1 MGSGSK
7 SGPKTTHGKVFLAL
21 CLGAV
26 ALVLAA
32 YSNSLHNSFH
42 FDDSHVIVDNLFIRS
57 LANIPRFF
65 TDAQTFSALQQNA
78 NYRPVVSLSLAWDY
92 WLAGGLDPFWFHVTQ
107 LTLLVVTGVMLLFL
121 YRSLFETTG
130 AGHWS
135 HWAALFAAALFCVH
149 TGNTQTANYISARSE
164 LLSGLGV
171 LGGFL
176 VYIHRPQWRRYY
188 LYLIPVILG
197 ALAKTPTVMFAPLL
211 LVYMLFIERQLSL
224 GDLFTTRAWPE
235 VRGAL
240 MNVAPVFV
248 IGGLLYAFVEGMNP
262 PGQSYGGAGRL
273 QYLATQTWV
282 WVRYVRLF
290 FIPTGLTADSDLRGI
305 TTWADPRLAAG
316 LLLLAASLVVFWRTS
331 RSRELRPVAFG
342 IAWFWIA
349 LIPSSSVFPLAE
361 VTNDH
366 RVFFPFMGLTA
377 AVVWWVCMEV
387 EKAKLPTT
395 MRQRLPVIAAATAVA
410 VLGIHAF
417 GTHQRN
423 RVWLSEETL
432 WEDVVAKSPN
442 NGRGLMN
449 YGLTQMRL
457 GRYSSA
463 RDYFMRAYV
472 LTPNYAV
479 LHVNIA
485 IVTNALG
492 DSAKAEEWFQ
502 KALTTNPTYAAAR
515 RFYAIWLAQH
525 GRGGEAIAQLER
537 ALELSTGDVESRH
550 ALLELYAAAG
560 DTAKLRSL
568 AQQTLNLDPSDA
580 PALEYSAGLSNAQ
593 PGTSAEW
600 FKRGLSHTST
610 GRHAQAVAAYRIALA
625 KDSANADAWNNL
637 GWSLGKLGFFPQAV
651 PALERALRL
660 RPDYTLARNNLA
672 WAKAQIPAA
681 TFQRAFQLHTSGRE
695 REAIPMYRT
704 LLEQNPGWINVHYN
718 LGHALMSIGQ
728 CDEATIELEKTLQL
742 QPNYPLAHLH
752 LSTCLERL
760 GRKQEAARH
769 KAIYERA
776 TAASGPNR

>member
-1 MGSGSK
+1 
-7 SGPKTTHGKVFLAL
+7 VFLAL
-21 CLGAV
+21 SLGAV

-57 LANIPRFF
+57 LANIPRLF
-65 TDAQTFSALQQNA
+65 TDAQTFSALRQNA
-78 NYRPVVSLSLAWDY
+78 VYRPVISLSLAWDY

-107 LTLLVVTGVMLLFL
+107 LALLVATGVMLFFL
-121 YRSLFETTG
+121 YRALFESTD
-130 AGHWS
+130 AGPWS
-135 HWAALFAAALFCVH
+135 RWAALFAAALFCVH

-176 VYIHRPQWRRYY
+176 IYIHRPEWRRYY
-188 LYLIPVILG
+188 LYLIPVVIG

-211 LVYMLFIERQLSL
+211 LVYMLFIQRQLSL
-224 GDLFTTRAWPE
+224 GEIFTKRAWPD

-240 MNVAPVFV
+240 LSAAPVFV
-248 IGGLLYAFVEGMNP
+248 FGGLLYAFVEGMNP
-262 PGQSYGGAGRL
+262 PGQSYGGAGRV

-290 FIPTGLTADSDLRGI
+290 FIPTGLTADSDLRAV
-305 TTWADPRLAAG
+305 TTWTDPRLAAG
-316 LLLLAASLVVFWRTS
+316 LLLLAVSLVAMWRAS

-366 RVFFPFMGLTA
+366 RVFFPYMGLTA
-377 AVVWWVCMEV
+377 AVIWWVRAEV
-387 EKAKLPTT
+387 KRANLPTAV
-395 MRQRLPVIAAATAVA
+395 RQRLPVIAAAAAFVI
-410 VLGIHAF
+410 LGIHTF

-423 RVWLSEETL
+423 RVWLNEETL
-432 WEDVVAKSPN
+432 WQDVVAKSPN

-457 GRYSSA
+457 GRYPKA
-463 RDYFMRAYV
+463 RDYFMRAYA
-472 LTPNYAV
+472 LTPNYAA

-525 GRGGEAIAQLER
+525 GRGGDAIAQLER
-537 ALELSTGDVESRH
+537 ALELSTGDVDSRH
-550 ALLELYAAAG
+550 ALLELYAASG
-560 DTAKLRSL
+560 DTAKLGSL
-568 AQQTLNLDPSDA
+568 VRQTLELDRSDA
-580 PALEYSAGLSNAQ
+580 PALEYSAGLSSTQ

-600 FKRGLSHTST
+600 FQRGLSQTRAS
-610 GRHAQAVAAYRIALA
+610 RHAQAVAAYRIALA
-625 KDSANADAWNNL
+625 KDSTNADAWNNL

-651 PALERALRL
+651 PALENAIRF
-660 RPDYTLARNNLA
+660 RPDYALARNNLA
-672 WAKAQIPAA
+672 WAKGQIPAA
-681 TFQRAFQLHTSGRE
+681 AFQRAFLLHTSGRE
-695 REAIPMYRT
+695 REAIPIYRA
-704 LLEQNPGWINVHYN
+704 LLEQNPGWVNVHYN

-728 CDEATIELEKTLQL
+728 CDEAIAELEKTLQL

-752 LSTCLERL
+752 LSTCFERL
-760 GRKQEAARH
+760 GRKEDAARH

-776 TAASGPNR
+776 TRVQPTDGTASSRNR